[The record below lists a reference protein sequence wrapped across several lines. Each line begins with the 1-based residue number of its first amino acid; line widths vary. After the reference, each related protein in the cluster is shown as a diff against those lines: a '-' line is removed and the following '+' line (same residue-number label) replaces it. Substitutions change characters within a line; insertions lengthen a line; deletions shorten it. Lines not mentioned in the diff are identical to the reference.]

1 MQLKFDSSLEYQ
13 QKAIS
18 AVVDLFLGQEHSVS
32 RFEINSQYKS
42 NLDPVLFNDITVANN
57 LNIDDKTI
65 LENLQS
71 IQKDNRLDV
80 SSGLSEKAFSI
91 EMETGTGKTYVYL
104 RTIFE
109 LNKKYGF
116 LKFIVVVPNIAI
128 REGVKSSLELMLDHF
143 KGIYNNVPFCY
154 FVYDSSKLNQ
164 VRDFAFDDKI
174 QIIIMNIQSFQK

>member
-32 RFEINSQYKS
+32 RFEINSQYQS
-42 NLDPVLFNDITVANN
+42 NPDPVLFHNHIITVANN

-80 SSGLSEKAFSI
+80 SSRLSEKAFSI

-116 LKFIVVVPNIAI
+116 LKFIVVVPN
-128 REGVKSSLELMLDHF
+128 
-143 KGIYNNVPFCY
+143 
-154 FVYDSSKLNQ
+154 
-164 VRDFAFDDKI
+164 
-174 QIIIMNIQSFQK
+174 